1 MSQTLKN
8 NAYHILGLDTSA
20 SEKDIFKRS
29 KEIINRIKADEN
41 PTYDLDIGLF
51 EDFRTED
58 TVKDA
63 LQELQAPKKR
73 IKNYFFWFQITDS
86 IDEKVLDLFKL
97 KDFLGAIKIWEDA
110 SEGQGT
116 KAFFIKKI

>member
-20 SEKDIFKRS
+20 SEKDILKRS

-41 PTYDLDIGLF
+41 PTYEFDIGLF

-58 TVKDA
+58 AVKNA

-73 IKNYFFWFQITDS
+73 IKNYFC
-86 IDEKVLDLFKL
+86 
-97 KDFLGAIKIWEDA
+97 
-110 SEGQGT
+110 
-116 KAFFIKKI
+116 